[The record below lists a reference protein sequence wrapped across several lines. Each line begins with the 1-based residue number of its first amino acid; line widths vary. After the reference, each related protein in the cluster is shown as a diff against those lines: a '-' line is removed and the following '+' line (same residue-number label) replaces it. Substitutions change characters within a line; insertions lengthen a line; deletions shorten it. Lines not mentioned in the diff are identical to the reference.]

1 MAVIKKYTKKD
12 GSTAYMFNT
21 YLGVDPLTG
30 KSKRTTRRGFKTPK
44 EAKLALAQLQ
54 LEYENNDFVKQ
65 DYSTFKQIY
74 ELWFEQY
81 KNTVKDTT
89 AYRIERFFTKQIIPA
104 FGDKKIDK
112 ITPMYCQ
119 KIINDWSL
127 QYKLFGTMAMY
138 TSRIFKFALNQN
150 IISQNPMDKVIL
162 PRKQRTIKNKESQNF
177 LDKKQLIE
185 FLKEAERKEEPQY
198 FTIFHLLAYSGM
210 RKSELFALTWSDI
223 NFQEYS
229 LSINKNVAILAKSQY
244 ISTTKTSSSDRIIS
258 LDPKTIA
265 ILKKWKFEQ
274 KKLFLS
280 RGIALKKDEEQLVFS
295 NTKNDILTNSIIGKK
310 LKKYKNVHIS
320 PHGFRHTHASL
331 LFESGATIKQ
341 VQERLGHS
349 DIKTTLNIYTHVTKD
364 VEKNVGNNFLKY
376 MNS

>member
-1 MAVIKKYTKKD
+1 
-12 GSTAYMFNT
+12 MFNT

>member
-1 MAVIKKYTKKD
+1 MAVIKKYAKKD
-12 GSTAYMFNT
+12 GTTAYMFNT
-21 YLGVDPLTG
+21 YLGIDPLTG

-127 QYKLFGTMAMY
+127 QYKLFSTMAMY

-150 IISQNPMDKVIL
+150 IISHNPMDKVIL
-162 PRKQRTIKNKESQNF
+162 PRKQRTIKKETPNF

-229 LSINKNVAILAKSQY
+229 LYINKNVAILSNSQY